1 MTDIAQ
7 DLLSALPIDD
17 IANQVGVDPEA
28 ARAAI
33 SKAAPALLS
42 GMNANAL
49 SSPEGAES
57 LLKTIAE
64 RHDGSI
70 LDADDLLGSID
81 PAEGEKIV
89 NHVFGPNTDAV
100 TQRLGSTEGEQSILS
115 KILPMI
121 APFVMAWISKKLG
134 AAGGGGDGEGGLGG
148 ALGGGTSS
156 GGGGLGDIL
165 GGLLG
170 GGTSSGGG
178 GLGDVLGGLLG
189 GGGNSGDSGQPD
201 LGGLTD
207 ILSNLA
213 GGASGGGGLPDLSDL
228 LGGA

>member
-115 KILPMI
+115 KILPN
-121 APFVMAWISKKLG
+121 PKVQLLSKMLENCKLPLHHSLQMPLHRTPSRLV
-134 AAGGGGDGEGGLGG
+134 GLEPQSH
-148 ALGGGTSS
+148 ALA
-156 GGGGLGDIL
+156 
-165 GGLLG
+165 LLRQ
-170 GGTSSGGG
+170 
-178 GLGDVLGGLLG
+178 LQKHVQVLGKLQRLASLG
-189 GGGNSGDSGQPD
+189 PQE
-201 LGGLTD
+201 
-207 ILSNLA
+207 
-213 GGASGGGGLPDLSDL
+213 LPQCRVK
-228 LGGA
+228 